1 MRPLPHDMA
10 APKKK
15 KKPRTKRKATWWPKL
30 QKKLS
35 QPGILLFAAGITL
48 GVTLVVAGILV
59 FGPQSRTPD
68 GRLILERSHSDRPA
82 AKTSPERREK
92 PEKALPAV
100 RPLPAE
106 PADPAPADRP
116 SARSAAPQ
124 EPAMAYEEHFTGKRE
139 LTPEMEVVRE
149 YRGAVVVPAEP
160 RQSPVPAASP
170 PETPAP
176 SPAAPRM
183 AVVIDDLGD
192 SVTFARELLKLDFPV
207 TMAILPFRP
216 HSREVDALAARDGAQ
231 VLLHQPMQ
239 PKGYPG
245 VNPGRGALTVG
256 MSPERIQAVLDENLA
271 QTPNAS
277 GVNNHMGSRFTEDA
291 SGMAVVLEHL
301 AEKNLFFLDSL
312 TTHKS
317 GVPAAAAKTGS
328 EYRRRYVFLD
338 NTRDARAILR
348 QLKTTEALALKT
360 GQALAIGHPYP
371 ETLEALRAFA
381 ASRDKRVAMVRA
393 GDIAPE
399 HLHARP

>member
-1 MRPLPHDMA
+1 MA

-15 KKPRTKRKATWWPKL
+15 KKSRTKKKAAWWPKL

-35 QPGILLFAAGITL
+35 QPGVLLFAAGITL
-48 GVTLVVAGILV
+48 GVTLVVLGILIL
-59 FGPQSRTPD
+59 GPQHRTPD
-68 GRLILERSHSDRPA
+68 GRLVLERSHADRPA
-82 AKTSPERREK
+82 AKASPERKEK
-92 PEKALPAV
+92 PEIAPPPP
-100 RPLPAE
+100 RQLPAE
-106 PADPAPADRP
+106 PSDAPASGATPSDRTAP
-116 SARSAAPQ
+116 RDAAID
-124 EPAMAYEEHFTGKRE
+124 YEEHFTDKSR

-160 RQSPVPAASP
+160 RQGTGPAASS

-176 SPAAPRM
+176 SPESPRM

-192 SVTFARELLKLDFPV
+192 SLTFAKELLKLGFPV
-207 TMAILPFRP
+207 TMAILPFRA
-216 HSREVDALAARDGAQ
+216 HSTEVDALAARHGAQ

-291 SGMAVVLEHL
+291 TGMAVVLEHL

-338 NTRDARAILR
+338 NTRDTRTILR
-348 QLKTTEALALKT
+348 QLKTTETLALKT

-381 ASRDKRVAMVRA
+381 ASRDKRLTMVRA
-393 GDIAPE
+393 GDMAPE
-399 HLHARP
+399 HLRPRP